1 MHGDA
6 PHDEREARQDR
17 DPDQID
23 RLEPEGG
30 AANELHELVER
41 VELGRDLKASGS
53 WSIGKKVPATRKK
66 A

>member
-6 PHDEREARQDR
+6 PHDEREACQDR

-41 VELGRDLKASGS
+41 VELGRDLKALKQPFEGRRLQRSCE
-53 WSIGKKVPATRKK
+53 A
-66 A
+66 